1 MKSIF
6 TLLLI
11 VFVVTI
17 SFGMSIV
24 TTINPYYL
32 ILKDLVAGTDN
43 EVFLLIKPG
52 TNPHTFSPTIGDVK
66 KLTTAHI
73 VFANGL
79 KLEPYLEGYKGVIFL
94 SDFLPM
100 EILLKD
106 DNDGH
111 EKDEERDEEHDEEHH
126 EEHEHGEF
134 NPHVWVSPQLVRD
147 YIIPQIVKVLSEK
160 DPKNRENFE
169 KNAKRLINSLNDV
182 VNRFDQLLSSYKN
195 AVLVITHPS
204 IVYLTVPYGI
214 ETLALEEGHG
224 KEPSAK
230 RLLEIIEK
238 AKSEKLVGIFA
249 EMQFN
254 EKLLAPIAKELKR
267 EIVVLDSL
275 GVNAKNVV
283 DYYENLLG
291 AFQRATGVK

>member
-1 MKSIF
+1 
-6 TLLLI
+6 
-11 VFVVTI
+11 
-17 SFGMSIV
+17 
-24 TTINPYYL
+24 
-32 ILKDLVAGTDN
+32 
-43 EVFLLIKPG
+43 
-52 TNPHTFSPTIGDVK
+52 VK
-66 KLTTAHI
+66 RLTTADI

-79 KLEPYLEGYKGVIFL
+79 ELEPYLEGYKGVIFL
-94 SDFLPM
+94 SDFLPK

-106 DNDGH
+106 AHDSY
-111 EKDEERDEEHDEEHH
+111 EKDEENDEENDK
-126 EEHEHGEF
+126 EHEHGEF
-134 NPHVWVSPQLVRD
+134 NPHIWISPQLVRD
-147 YIIPQIVKVLSEK
+147 YIIPQILKVLLEK

-169 KNAKRLINSLNDV
+169 KNAERLINSLNDV
-182 VNRFDQLLSSYKN
+182 VDRFDQLLSSYKN
-195 AVLVITHPS
+195 SVLVITHPS

-254 EKLLAPIAKELKR
+254 QKLLIPIAKELKR
-267 EIVVLDSL
+267 EIVVLDPL
-275 GVNAKNVV
+275 GVNAKNAA
-283 DYYENLLG
+283 DYYKNLLE

>member
-11 VFVVTI
+11 VFVITI
-17 SFGMSIV
+17 SFGLSIV

-43 EVFLLIKPG
+43 EIFLLIKPG
-52 TNPHTFSPTIGDVK
+52 TNPHTFSPAIGDVK
-66 KLTTAHI
+66 RLTTADI

-79 KLEPYLEGYKGVIFL
+79 ELEPYLEGYKGVIFL
-94 SDFLPM
+94 SDFLPK

-106 DNDGH
+106 AHDSY
-111 EKDEERDEEHDEEHH
+111 EKDEENDEENDK
-126 EEHEHGEF
+126 EHEHGEF
-134 NPHVWVSPQLVRD
+134 NPHIWISPQLVRD
-147 YIIPQIVKVLSEK
+147 YIIPQILKVLLEK

-169 KNAKRLINSLNDV
+169 KNAERLINSLNDV
-182 VNRFDQLLSSYKN
+182 VDRFDQLLSSYRN
-195 AVLVITHPS
+195 SVIVVTHPS

-254 EKLLAPIAKELKR
+254 QKLLAPIAKELKR
-267 EIVVLDSL
+267 EIVVLDPL
-275 GVNAKNVV
+275 GVSVKNAV

-291 AFQRATGVK
+291 AFQRVAGVK

>member
-1 MKSIF
+1 
-6 TLLLI
+6 
-11 VFVVTI
+11 
-17 SFGMSIV
+17 
-24 TTINPYYL
+24 
-32 ILKDLVAGTDN
+32 
-43 EVFLLIKPG
+43 LIKPG

-66 KLTTAHI
+66 RLTTADI

-79 KLEPYLEGYKGVIFL
+79 ELEPYLESYKNIIFL
-94 SDFLPM
+94 SDFLPK

-106 DNDGH
+106 AHDSH
-111 EKDEERDEEHDEEHH
+111 EKDEEHD

-134 NPHVWVSPQLVRD
+134 NPHIWVSPQLVRD
-147 YIIPQIVKVLSEK
+147 HIIPQIVKVLLEK
-160 DPKNRENFE
+160 DPKNRESFE
-169 KNAKRLINSLNDV
+169 KNAKKLINSLNDV

-230 RLLEIIEK
+230 RLMEIIEEARSK
-238 AKSEKLVGIFA
+238 KLVGIFA

-254 EKLLAPIAKELKR
+254 EKLLGPIAKELKR
-267 EIVVLDSL
+267 EIVVLDPL
-275 GVNAKNVV
+275 GVNVKNSV

-291 AFQRATGVK
+291 AFQKATGVK